1 MKTESED
8 GMLRDT
14 KGCGK
19 ALDAHGDR
27 VLPRNGKRVE
37 FLRRLK
43 RQKGML
49 AVLLIYLAYI
59 GVFAYYPMYGV
70 VLAFKEFSI
79 RKGILGSPWADPWY
93 KWFRYFFTSPD
104 FAMVMRNTLGMS
116 FLKILIGFPMPI
128 LFALLINE
136 IYNRRFKRVVQ
147 SVSYL
152 PHFISWVVIT
162 GLMHSVLSGDGII
175 NQVLMTLGLTSEPI
189 LFLGQANLFWG
200 LVTVLGIWKEIGWS
214 SIIYLSSISGLDP
227 EMYESAVLDGAGRV
241 RQAVSITLPCL
252 MPTIV
257 MLFIMQL
264 GYILS
269 VGFEQQY
276 FLQNPM
282 NYKSAEVI
290 DTYVFKMGLQNMKF
304 SYSTA
309 VGLFKSVTGLCLVC
323 LTNLITRRTLK
334 MSIF

>member
-1 MKTESED
+1 MSAGSEISFP
-8 GMLRDT
+8 GH
-14 KGCGK
+14 GK
-19 ALDAHGDR
+19 
-27 VLPRNGKRVE
+27 KEE

-43 RQKGML
+43 RQKGLL
-49 AVLLIYLAYI
+49 AVLLIYLGYI
-59 GVFAYYPMYGV
+59 GLFSYYPMYGA
-70 VLAFKEFSI
+70 VLAFKDFSI

-93 KWFRYFFTSPD
+93 KWFKYFFTSPD
-104 FAMVMRNTLGMS
+104 FSMVMRNTLGMS

-136 IYNRRFKRVVQ
+136 IHNRRFKRVVQ

-162 GLMHSVLSGDGII
+162 GLMHSMLSSDGIV
-175 NQVLMTLGLTSEPI
+175 NQVLIMLGLIKDPV

-214 SIIYLSSISGLDP
+214 SIIYLSAISGLDP
-227 EMYESAVLDGAGRV
+227 EMYESAVLDGAGRI

-309 VGLFKSVTGLCLVC
+309 VGLFKSVTGLILVC
-323 LTNLITRRTLK
+323 LTNVITRKTLK

>member
-1 MKTESED
+1 MTAPSNNLSLQRDRKTD
-8 GMLRDT
+8 I
-14 KGCGK
+14 
-19 ALDAHGDR
+19 
-27 VLPRNGKRVE
+27 
-37 FLRRLK
+37 LRRLK
-43 RQKGML
+43 RQKGLL
-49 AVLLIYLAYI
+49 AVLVIYLVYLFI
-59 GVFAYYPMYGV
+59 FDYYPMYGV
-70 VLAFKEFSI
+70 LLAFKEFSI

-93 KWFRYFFTSPD
+93 KWFRYFISSPD

-116 FLKILIGFPMPI
+116 FLKIFVVFPMPI

-136 IYNRRFKRVVQ
+136 IRAPRFKRIVQ

-162 GLMHSVLSGDGII
+162 GLVNSMLSGEGIVNKI
-175 NQVLMTLGLTSEPI
+175 LLGLGFIDEPI
-189 LFLGQANLFWG
+189 LFLGRADLFWG

-214 SIIYLSSISGLDP
+214 SIIYLSSIAGLDP

-241 RQAVSITLPCL
+241 RQAWSITLPCL
-252 MPTIV
+252 APTIV

-282 NYKSAEVI
+282 NYKSAEVL
-290 DTYVFKMGLQNMKF
+290 DTYVFKVGLQNMRF

-309 VGLFKSVTGLCLVC
+309 VGLFKSSIGLILVF
-323 LTNLITRRTLK
+323 LTNMISRKTVK
-334 MSIF
+334 MSMF

>member
-1 MKTESED
+1 M
-8 GMLRDT
+8 
-14 KGCGK
+14 
-19 ALDAHGDR
+19 
-27 VLPRNGKRVE
+27 
-37 FLRRLK
+37 RRLK
-43 RQKGML
+43 RQKGLL
-49 AVLLIYLAYI
+49 AVLLIYLAYLV
-59 GVFAYYPMYGV
+59 VFDYYPMYGV

-79 RKGILGSPWADPWY
+79 RKGILGSPWANPWF
-93 KWFRYFFTSPD
+93 KWFKYFIDSPD

-116 FLKILIGFPMPI
+116 ALKIFIGFPMPI

-136 IYNRRFKRVVQ
+136 IRAPRFKRIVQ

-162 GLMHSVLSGDGII
+162 GLVHSLLSGEGIVNKI
-175 NQVLMTLGLTSEPI
+175 LMGMGLIDDPI
-189 LFLGQANLFWG
+189 IFLGRADLFWG

-214 SIIYLSSISGLDP
+214 SIIYLSSIAGLDA
-227 EMYESAVLDGAGRV
+227 EMYESAVLDGAGRI
-241 RQAVSITLPCL
+241 RQAWSITLPCL
-252 MPTIV
+252 APTIV

-282 NYKSAEVI
+282 NYKAAEVL
-290 DTYVFKMGLQNMKF
+290 DTYTFKVGLQNMKF

-309 VGLFKSVTGLCLVC
+309 VGLFKSGIGLVLVF
-323 LTNLITRRTLK
+323 LTNMISRKTVK
-334 MSIF
+334 MSMF